1 MENITREVENLDK
14 NGSFFN
20 SGTCAQ
26 LILLA
31 SIPSSAGPRPHPPP
45 RTTSSFLPWTLGR
58 GCQGFAA
65 RMASSLGGYQRIS
78 LIHK

>member
-1 MENITREVENLDK
+1 MESVTREVEDLDK

-26 LILLA
+26 LTLLA
-31 SIPSSAGPRPHPPP
+31 SIPSSAGPQPHPPP
-45 RTTSSFLPWTLGR
+45 KTSSFLPGTLGR

-65 RMASSLGGYQRIS
+65 RMASSLGRYQRIS